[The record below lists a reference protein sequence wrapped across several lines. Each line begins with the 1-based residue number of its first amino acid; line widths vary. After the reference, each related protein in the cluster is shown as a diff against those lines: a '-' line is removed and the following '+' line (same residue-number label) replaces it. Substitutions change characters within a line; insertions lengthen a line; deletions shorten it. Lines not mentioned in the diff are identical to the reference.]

1 VTDVA
6 ARAAR
11 GVVFVAACSMLA
23 IAAWLPVIPDE
34 AYYWTWSRALARTYF
49 DHPPG
54 VAWMLAVSTALFGAD
69 RLALRLPSLL
79 GALVCVVVAARL
91 ARRGSDAGPPVE
103 VAAHDTATRDA
114 GWSAAALLFAAPMF
128 TVGYAV
134 GTHDA
139 WHGAFALLALA
150 ATARAIDA
158 VDDDARGRTA
168 SRAWCFVTGIAWT
181 TPVLLKHAHALLA
194 LGALGALLASAEG
207 RRLLARPA
215 SLAGVAAGL
224 ALVAPWLTADLSAG
238 ALGSLHFQLEHVT
251 RTAPSRPLA
260 ALPLALGSMAG
271 TLGPLLLAGLFARTR
286 RFRSCALLDRV
297 ALGAALAL
305 VAACVVAVGF
315 GSGEAN
321 WPMPAGVLVAPQLA
335 RAWARGPWPRVRA
348 ALLTLGA
355 LAALVVAVHVATGVL
370 PLRPSRDPF
379 ARGVGWPALGA
390 EAARLAEA
398 HHARALVTRRY
409 QSASLLRWYTRD
421 VWPVLELGTARRR
434 SQYDVWA
441 RPALGAGD
449 VVVVVHPGEGPPP
462 EVPGRP
468 LAPPTRLTR
477 DTVQGRVIDV
487 WTVTAVVLEAPPTI
501 VGEER

>member
-1 VTDVA
+1 VSDAA

-11 GVVFVAACSMLA
+11 WAVA
-23 IAAWLPVIPDE
+23 IAAASMGAIALRLPVIPDE
-34 AYYWTWSRALARTYF
+34 AYYWTWSRAPALTYF

-54 VAWMLAVSTALFGAD
+54 VAWMLAASTAVFGD
-69 RLALRLPSLL
+69 GRLALRVPSLL
-79 GALVCVVVAARL
+79 AALVCVAVAAWL
-91 ARRGSDAGPPVE
+91 ARRGDGAGGRDA
-103 VAAHDTATRDA
+103 VAGRDA
-114 GWSAAALLFAAPMF
+114 GWGAAALLFAAPMF

-139 WHGAFALLALA
+139 WHGALALLALA

-158 VDDDARGRTA
+158 VDGADVGAG
-168 SRAWCFVTGIAWT
+168 RAWCLVAGVAWT

-194 LGALGALLASAEG
+194 LGALAALLTSADG

-215 SLAGVAAGL
+215 SLAGVALGL
-224 ALVAPWLTADLSAG
+224 ALVAPWVAADLSAG

-251 RTAPSRPLA
+251 ASAPPRPLA
-260 ALPLALGSMAG
+260 AIPLALGSMAG
-271 TLGPLLLAGLFARTR
+271 TLGPLLLVGLFACAR
-286 RFRSCALLDRV
+286 RFTALALVDRV
-297 ALGAALAL
+297 AVGAALAL

-348 ALLTLGA
+348 ALLGFGA
-355 LAALVVAVHVATGVL
+355 LAALVVAIHVSTGVL

-379 ARGVGWPALGA
+379 ARGDGWPGLAA

-409 QSASLLRWYTRD
+409 QGASLLRWYTRD
-421 VWPVLELGTARRR
+421 GWPVLELGTARRR
-434 SQYDVWA
+434 SQYDVWS
-441 RPALGAGD
+441 RPRLGAGD

-477 DTVQGRVIDV
+477 DTVRGRVIDV
-487 WTVTAVVLEAPPTI
+487 WTVTAVVLDAPPTI